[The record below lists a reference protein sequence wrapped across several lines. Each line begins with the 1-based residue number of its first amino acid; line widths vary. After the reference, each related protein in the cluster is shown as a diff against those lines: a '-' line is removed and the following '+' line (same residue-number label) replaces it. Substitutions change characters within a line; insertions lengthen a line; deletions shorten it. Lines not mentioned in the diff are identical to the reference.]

1 MAKENVPPVRKISM
15 PREGISGE
23 SFNINKIY
31 TELPKHEKS
40 VESEELIKESIQ
52 ENAFLKENLRDEK
65 TLQAVVD
72 AMYLRDYPAGRFV
85 IKEGEPGL
93 KILKKRWI
101 MKTKH

>member
-1 MAKENVPPVRKISM
+1 M

-23 SFNINKIY
+23 SFNLNKIY
-31 TELPKHEKS
+31 TKLPKHEKS

-52 ENAFLKENLRDEK
+52 ENTFLKENLKEEK

-72 AMYLRDYPAGRFV
+72 AMYLKDYPAGMTV

-93 KILKKRWI
+93 SNRCIRFLAFNCFN
-101 MKTKH
+101 